1 VTDLLP
7 VLPAFLL
14 AVLVVSAT
22 PGPAVA
28 LILRRAAVQGWRRT
42 VPLVLGLEAGLFA
55 WAVLAATGLAALIAV
70 SEVAYFVLRVV
81 GAVVLVYL
89 GVMALREAWRA
100 RREGRAAPAPEG
112 PAGGHATVPDT
123 VLDTVPGTVPD
134 AGPARPARAFVE
146 GAVTNLANPKAA
158 VFMIAFFPQ
167 FIPAGADVLGTTLVL
182 AGLQVG
188 VETVLYLGFAVAVG
202 RAGRW
207 LRSPRVRARIEAVS
221 GAVLLGLGVRV
232 ALEPRA

>member
-1 VTDLLP
+1 MTDLLP

-70 SEVAYFVLRVV
+70 SEVAYLVLRVV

-89 GVMALREAWRA
+89 GVTALREAWRA
-100 RREGRAAPAPEG
+100 RREGRRAGTRDAGTRAERDAESIAPA
-112 PAGGHATVPDT
+112 
-123 VLDTVPGTVPD
+123 
-134 AGPARPARAFVE
+134 AGPARPVRAFAE
-146 GAVTNLANPKAA
+146 GMVTNLANPKAA

-167 FIPAGADVLGTTLVL
+167 FIPSGADVLGTTLLL
-182 AGLQVG
+182 AGLQIG
-188 VETVLYLGFAVAVG
+188 VETGLYLAFAAAVG

-221 GAVLLGLGVRV
+221 GTVLLGLGVRV

>member
-1 VTDLLP
+1 
-7 VLPAFLL
+7 
-14 AVLVVSAT
+14 
-22 PGPAVA
+22 
-28 LILRRAAVQGWRRT
+28 
-42 VPLVLGLEAGLFA
+42 
-55 WAVLAATGLAALIAV
+55 
-70 SEVAYFVLRVV
+70 
-81 GAVVLVYL
+81 
-89 GVMALREAWRA
+89 
-100 RREGRAAPAPEG
+100 
-112 PAGGHATVPDT
+112 
-123 VLDTVPGTVPD
+123 VPD

-167 FIPAGADVLGTTLVL
+167 FIPAGADVLGTTPLL

-188 VETVLYLGFAVAVG
+188 VETVLYLGFAAAVG

-221 GAVLLGLGVRV
+221 GTVLLGLGVRV

>member
-1 VTDLLP
+1 MTDLLP

-70 SEVAYFVLRVV
+70 SEVAYLVLRVV

-89 GVMALREAWRA
+89 GVTALREAWRA
-100 RREGRAAPAPEG
+100 RREGR
-112 PAGGHATVPDT
+112 
-123 VLDTVPGTVPD
+123 
-134 AGPARPARAFVE
+134 
-146 GAVTNLANPKAA
+146 
-158 VFMIAFFPQ
+158 
-167 FIPAGADVLGTTLVL
+167 
-182 AGLQVG
+182 
-188 VETVLYLGFAVAVG
+188 
-202 RAGRW
+202 
-207 LRSPRVRARIEAVS
+207 
-221 GAVLLGLGVRV
+221 
-232 ALEPRA
+232 

>member
-7 VLPAFLL
+7 VLPAFLV

-28 LILRRAAVQGWRRT
+28 LILRRAAVQGWRHT
-42 VPLVLGLEAGLFA
+42 VALVLGLEAGLFA

-70 SEVAYFVLRVV
+70 SGIAYLVLRVV
-81 GAVVLVYL
+81 GAVVLGYL
-89 GVMALREAWRA
+89 GVTALREAWRA
-100 RREGRAAPAPEG
+100 RREGRRAAAPEG
-112 PAGGHATVPDT
+112 DRVPAPTT
-123 VLDTVPGTVPD
+123 
-134 AGPARPARAFVE
+134 PARPVRAFIE
-146 GAVTNLANPKAA
+146 GAATNLANPKAA

-167 FIPAGADVLGTTLVL
+167 FIPAGADVLATTLLL
-182 AGLQVG
+182 AGFQVG
-188 VETVLYLGFAVAVG
+188 VETVLYVTFAAAVG
-202 RAGRW
+202 RAGGW

-221 GAVLLGLGVRV
+221 GTVLLGLGVRV